1 MLIDVQ
7 MSAVS
12 WDQILIE
19 GRRADTP
26 LYDFSFSL
34 SRSLSSS
41 ASTTSV

>member
-19 GRRADTP
+19 GRRADTL

-34 SRSLSSS
+34 SSPS